1 MNYHLSTHCP
11 NCFKSSPTAI
21 CPHCHFDR
29 DKYLKEHA
37 SNHHLPLFTRLDKG
51 YVMGRVLGEGG
62 FAIVYAALREADG
75 LAFAVKEY
83 YPESLA
89 SRGLN
94 NCTVQ
99 AKRNETERLA
109 VWQKRFKEEAEHLRR
124 CQDYPAIA
132 GVVKR
137 ADLLE
142 QNNTVYLVMERLQGN
157 SLRDFLTEPKSA
169 QWILGW
175 LKPLLATF
183 EQLHNRQIFHRD
195 VSPNNVFLTAEN
207 QPVLM
212 DFGLAREG
220 IRDSVMESTAV
231 GAGTPNFISPEQI
244 QGGKV
249 DAKTDLYSLGG
260 VIYTALHGELPP
272 SAGLRAQGARLTR
285 CQNIDN
291 VTAYLEK
298 LAWHCLA
305 LDRDKRPE
313 NVTEIKQQYALLWQI
328 AKSEETIVP
337 DFQPIHS
344 PKPTEN
350 RIGKFIVQKGIAVD
364 TETELIWLRFAHGQ
378 SWRGDTIIG
387 KAIRVNWKTAFDIAM
402 KFNREGGY
410 AGFKDWRLPT
420 IDELKSLI
428 DKIKGKSGNY
438 IDENVFSN
446 NYGFV
451 WSSSPYAYG
460 NGDAWIVNFSSGNDS
475 CSGKNNSYAVRLV
488 RDGK

>member
-1 MNYHLSTHCP
+1 MNYQPHTHCP
-11 NCFKSSPTAI
+11 NCFRASPNAI
-21 CPHCHFDR
+21 CPHCHFNREDEIR
-29 DKYLKEHA
+29 HI
-37 SNHHLPLFTRLDKG
+37 HHLPLFTRLDKG
-51 YVMGRVLGEGG
+51 YVIGRVLGEGG

-157 SLRDFLTEPKSA
+157 SLRAFLTEPKSA

-183 EQLHNRQIFHRD
+183 EQLHNRQVFHRD

-220 IRDSVMESTAV
+220 IRDSALKSSTV
-231 GAGTPNFISPEQI
+231 GAGTEGFIAPEQTVAAASSR
-244 QGGKV
+244 V
-249 DAKTDLYSLGG
+249 DARTDLYSLGG
-260 VIYTALHGELPP
+260 LVYMALHGELPP
-272 SAGLRAQGARLTR
+272 SAGQRAQGAKLKR
-285 CQNIDN
+285 CQNTDN

-298 LAWHCLA
+298 LAWHCLVF
-305 LDRDKRPE
+305 DRDKRPE
-313 NVTEIKQQYALLWQI
+313 NVAAIKRDYALLWQELTPVKTI
-328 AKSEETIVP
+328 IPEQQLVFFEKQRHANPKQLNHPKEAELETHQRTIQNKEISLKIEPQLQKHSVKEVVKQFGYRVIVAIVCVIGSAYYKPDIVP
-337 DFQPIHS
+337 LIIALS
-344 PKPTEN
+344 
-350 RIGKFIVQKGIAVD
+350 GIF
-364 TETELIWLRFAHGQ
+364 L
-378 SWRGDTIIG
+378 
-387 KAIRVNWKTAFDIAM
+387 M
-402 KFNREGGY
+402 
-410 AGFKDWRLPT
+410 
-420 IDELKSLI
+420 
-428 DKIKGKSGNY
+428 
-438 IDENVFSN
+438 FS
-446 NYGFV
+446 
-451 WSSSPYAYG
+451 
-460 NGDAWIVNFSSGNDS
+460 
-475 CSGKNNSYAVRLV
+475 
-488 RDGK
+488 

>member
-1 MNYHLSTHCP
+1 M
-11 NCFKSSPTAI
+11 I
-21 CPHCHFDR
+21 
-29 DKYLKEHA
+29 
-37 SNHHLPLFTRLDKG
+37 
-51 YVMGRVLGEGG
+51 GRVLGEGG

-142 QNNTVYLVMERLQGN
+142 QNNTVYLVMERLQGR
-157 SLRDFLTEPKSA
+157 SLRDYLTEPKSA

-195 VSPNNVFLTAEN
+195 VSPNNVFLTSDN

-220 IRDSVMESTAV
+220 IRDSAMPITTMNGGTAGFV
-231 GAGTPNFISPEQI
+231 APEQLSEGSSHRI
-244 QGGKV
+244 
-249 DAKTDLYSLGG
+249 DAKTDLYSVGAL
-260 VIYTALHGELPP
+260 IYAALHVEYPP
-272 SAGLRAQGARLTR
+272 DTLSRMQGAPLKR
-285 CQNIDN
+285 CQNTDS
-291 VTAYLEK
+291 VTAQLEAMA
-298 LAWHCLA
+298 LHCLA

-313 NVTEIKQQYALLWQI
+313 NVVAIKRQYALLWKESKTEEKIISNPPPENKNQ
-328 AKSEETIVP
+328 ETIIP
-337 DFQPIHS
+337 DFQPNNKS
-344 PKPTEN
+344 LDLVN
-350 RIGKFIVQKGIAVD
+350 QK
-364 TETELIWLRFAHGQ
+364 
-378 SWRGDTIIG
+378 TIIQG
-387 KAIRVNWKTAFDIAM
+387 IQDSENERKKTSQPSKPDNKTPPKKEDLTEQSAPQKKSFPT
-402 KFNREGGY
+402 
-410 AGFKDWRLPT
+410 FKL
-420 IDELKSLI
+420 LFL
-428 DKIKGKSGNY
+428 
-438 IDENVFSN
+438 
-446 NYGFV
+446 
-451 WSSSPYAYG
+451 A
-460 NGDAWIVNFSSGNDS
+460 
-475 CSGKNNSYAVRLV
+475 L
-488 RDGK
+488 

>member
-1 MNYHLSTHCP
+1 MNYHITTHCP
-11 NCFKSSPTAI
+11 NCFRASPSAV
-21 CPHCHFDR
+21 CPHCHFNRKDDIR
-29 DKYLKEHA
+29 HI
-37 SNHHLPLFTRLDKG
+37 HHLPLFTRLDKG
-51 YVMGRVLGEGG
+51 YVIGRVLGEGG

-142 QNNTVYLVMERLQGN
+142 QNNTVYLVMERLQGC
-157 SLRDFLTEPKSA
+157 SLRTFLTEPKSA
-169 QWILGW
+169 QWILTW

-195 VSPNNVFLTAEN
+195 ISPNNVFLTANN

-220 IRDSVMESTAV
+220 VRDSAMKSSAV
-231 GAGTPNFISPEQI
+231 GAGTEGFIAPEQMMNSANSR
-244 QGGKV
+244 V
-249 DAKTDLYSLGG
+249 DAHTDLYSLGG
-260 VIYTALHGELPP
+260 LIYMGLHGEPPP
-272 SAGLRAQGARLTR
+272 SAAHRVQGAKLKR
-285 CQNIDN
+285 CQAPDK

-313 NVTEIKQQYALLWQI
+313 NVQAIKREYGLFWQELK
-328 AKSEETIVP
+328 AEEKIISNPATKNINQKTIVP
-337 DFQPIHS
+337 EFKHNEYDNASKISNIINNQEFVKNESQ
-344 PKPTEN
+344 TEFYKLV
-350 RIGKFIVQKGIAVD
+350 GFFIFYALILLGVITWIALK
-364 TETELIWLRFAHGQ
+364 E
-378 SWRGDTIIG
+378 
-387 KAIRVNWKTAFDIAM
+387 VNF
-402 KFNREGGY
+402 GGY
-410 AGFKDWRLPT
+410 
-420 IDELKSLI
+420 
-428 DKIKGKSGNY
+428 
-438 IDENVFSN
+438 
-446 NYGFV
+446 
-451 WSSSPYAYG
+451 
-460 NGDAWIVNFSSGNDS
+460 
-475 CSGKNNSYAVRLV
+475 
-488 RDGK
+488 